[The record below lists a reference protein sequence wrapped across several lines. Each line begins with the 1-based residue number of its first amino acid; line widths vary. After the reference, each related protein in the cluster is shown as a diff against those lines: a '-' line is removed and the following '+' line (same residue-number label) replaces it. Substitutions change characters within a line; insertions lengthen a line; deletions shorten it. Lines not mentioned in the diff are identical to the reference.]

1 MRNVAQGS
9 RGPGRPRVCAAVS
22 NIHTSPVG
30 SGENS
35 EPHRDSP
42 ALIGLAA

>member
-9 RGPGRPRVCAAVS
+9 RRPGCPRVCVAVS
-22 NIHTSPVG
+22 NIHASPVG

-35 EPHRDSP
+35 ERPRYSP
-42 ALIGLAA
+42 TLIGLAA